1 MFDQIELSY
10 TTDKSQVMSHLEYI
24 EWKHCIQEQ
33 KEKAAWLKEQFETFL
48 QEVDLS
54 EEEDYEAE
62 KVYAVL
68 CAMATIYP
76 TWAIQM
82 LNEYDYYELN
92 RLVGSVNTQMDMIVS
107 IISN

>member
-1 MFDQIELSY
+1 MFDQFEFSY
-10 TTDKSQVMSHLEYI
+10 TTDKSQVMTHLEYI
-24 EWKHCIQEQ
+24 EWKHYIQEQ
-33 KEKAAWLKEQFETFL
+33 QEKAAWLKEQFETFL
-48 QEVDLS
+48 QESELS

-68 CAMATIYP
+68 CAMVSIYP

-82 LNEYDYYELN
+82 LNDYDYYELN
-92 RLVGSVNTQMDMIVS
+92 HLIGSVNKQMDMIVS